1 MAESYSVRAILSAQD
16 RGFTSTLKSA
26 LGATNSLQRKVS
38 GFAFGML
45 TGAGQQAFAML
56 TNGVSE
62 FVGEFGEA
70 SAAWK
75 TFEGNMKIL
84 GKTEKEI
91 NSVKKTLQDYA
102 TETIYSASDMA
113 TTYSQLAA
121 VGIKSA
127 DKLVTGFGGL
137 AAAAENPQQA
147 MKTLSQQATQM
158 AAKPKVAW
166 QDFKLMLEQTPAG
179 IAAVAKEMG
188 MSTSEMVK
196 KIQAGEIKTEDFFK
210 AIEKVGNADFADLA
224 KQYKTL
230 GQAMDGAK
238 ETLSNKLLPAYEI
251 FQSKAIGAVSGVIDK
266 MDELDGEKIAG
277 NMGKF
282 LENAAK
288 YWDAFK
294 ESFSGV
300 WKEITEAGS
309 AIKKSIEE
317 ITGGFGSTQS
327 VESFADV
334 MDIVAG
340 AIKKLANFIEEHSDA
355 IGKLITMLPKIWLA
369 MQGFKIA
376 QKVAPFVSLFAKGIG
391 QLAAKGIGAIAAKL
405 FGIAAG
411 EKAAGT
417 ASQASAGQVMTAAKS
432 FLLMSTAVL
441 LIAAGFALLAQSAIA
456 LAAAGPLAIGVM
468 VGLIAAIALLAYG
481 ASVIGPALTAGA
493 VGFIA
498 FGAAIL
504 MVGAGILL
512 ASAGMALLATQL
524 PVIAAYGLQAA
535 LSIAALGAGMIV
547 FAAGALLAG
556 AAMIVLGAG
565 LIVAAAGLI
574 VAGAAALVA
583 AAGITA
589 LAAGALLLGAA
600 LLITA
605 AGVTMIAGVLPAAA
619 SGALA
624 AAGGFTALL
633 GVALLLASALL
644 LLSVPL
650 LLISATAL
658 IAGAGMIV
666 FGAGMIVGAAGTVL
680 MAGALKLV
688 NSSMKSISKNA
699 KSSQKSLKSM
709 QKSVKTVSAGLDALG
724 SKAKSAMKS
733 LISAFD
739 NTASKAKNAGK
750 KVGTGFSDGVKTGMN
765 NAKAAAL
772 SGTVAVA
779 ARLRAGRPAAY
790 SAGAYISKGFAA
802 GMLSCLAVIRS
813 AATKMA
819 AQAEKAIRAKAKIH
833 SPSKVTTALGE
844 YFGEGFA
851 NGISEMYS
859 KVQSVSERLV
869 NIPAIT
875 TPDIAMAYGGELSS
889 DYNYT
894 GNQEYSFT
902 IPFNIDG
909 REFAKAEAAYM
920 QDELNKKENRESRK
934 RGKR

>member
-1 MAESYSVRAILSAQD
+1 MADSYSVRAILSAQD
-16 RGFTSTLKSA
+16 KNFSSTLKSA
-26 LGATNSLQRKVS
+26 LGATGALQSKVS

-56 TNGVSE
+56 TNSASE
-62 FVGEFGEA
+62 FISDINEA

-84 GKTEKEI
+84 GKSEKEI
-91 NSVKKTLQDYA
+91 ASVKKTLQDYA

-121 VGIKSA
+121 VGVKSA

-158 AAKPKVAW
+158 AAKPTVAW

-179 IAAVAKEMG
+179 IAAVAKEMN
-188 MSTSEMVK
+188 MSTSQLVK
-196 KIQAGEIKTEDFFK
+196 KVQEGEIKTEDFFK
-210 AIEKVGNADFADLA
+210 AIQKVGNADFSDLA
-224 KQYKTL
+224 KQYKTM

-238 ETLSNKLLPAYEI
+238 ETLANKLLPAYEV
-251 FQSKAIGAVSGVIDK
+251 FQTKAIGAISGVINK
-266 MDELDGEKIAG
+266 LDELDGEKIAG

-282 LENAAK
+282 LENAGK

-309 AIKKSIEE
+309 AIKKSIAE

-340 AIKKLANFIEEHSDA
+340 AIKKVANFIEKHSDA

-376 QKVAPFVSLFAKGIG
+376 QKVAPFVSVFAKGIG
-391 QLAAKGIGAIAAKL
+391 QLAAKGIGGIAAKL
-405 FGIAAG
+405 FGVAAG

-417 ASQASAGQVMTAAKS
+417 ASAASAGQVMTAAKA
-432 FLLMSTAVL
+432 FLLMSASVL

-468 VGLIAAIALLAYG
+468 FGLIAAIALLAYG
-481 ASVIGPALTAGA
+481 ASLIGPALTAGA

-504 MVGAGILL
+504 MVGAGVLL

-524 PVIAAYGLQAA
+524 PIIAAYGLQAA
-535 LSIAALGAGMIV
+535 LAIAALGAGMIV

-556 AAMIVLGAG
+556 AAMLVLSAG
-565 LIVAAAGLI
+565 LLVVAVGLI
-574 VAGAAALVA
+574 AAGAAA
-583 AAGITA
+583 I
-589 LAAGALLLGAA
+589 
-600 LLITA
+600 
-605 AGVTMIAGVLPAAA
+605 
-619 SGALA
+619 
-624 AAGGFTALL
+624 
-633 GVALLLASALL
+633 
-644 LLSVPL
+644 
-650 LLISATAL
+650 

-666 FGAGMIVGAAGTVL
+666 FGAGLLVASAGML
-680 MAGALKLV
+680 LLAGSLKLV

-699 KSSQKSLKSM
+699 KSTQKSLKGM
-709 QKSVKTVSAGLDALG
+709 QSSVKTVSAGLDALG

-733 LISAFD
+733 LINAFND
-739 NTASKAKNAGK
+739 TASKAKSAGT
-750 KVGTGFSDGVKTGMN
+750 KVGTGFSEGIKSGMN
-765 NAKAAAL
+765 SAKAAAL
-772 SGTVAVA
+772 SGTVAVTA
-779 ARLRAGRPAAY
+779 SLRAGRPAAY
-790 SAGAYISKGFAA
+790 SAGAYISQGFAA
-802 GMLSCLAVIRS
+802 GMLSCLAIIKS
-813 AATKMA
+813 AATQMA
-819 AQAEKAIRAKAKIH
+819 AQAEKAIRAKAKIK
-833 SPSKVTTALGE
+833 SPSRVTTALGE
-844 YFGEGFA
+844 YWGEGFA
-851 NGISEMYS
+851 NGISDMYS

-869 NIPAIT
+869 NIPEIA
-875 TPDIAMAYGGELSS
+875 TPNLAMAYGGELSS

-894 GNQEYSFT
+894 GNNEFAFT

-920 QDELNKKENRESRK
+920 QDELNRKDNRESRK
-934 RGKR
+934 RGKI